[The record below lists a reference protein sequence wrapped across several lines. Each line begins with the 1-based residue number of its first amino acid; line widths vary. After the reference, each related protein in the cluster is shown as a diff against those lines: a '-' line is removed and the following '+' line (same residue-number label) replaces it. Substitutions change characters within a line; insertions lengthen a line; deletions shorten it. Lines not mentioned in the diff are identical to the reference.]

1 MRKGVKSSPYDNLSK
16 SKNELKFYGIILVI
30 FLGIFYVYYM
40 STKFSNHVITIKK
53 DDMTKASM
61 NGRISRNLIG
71 DTTGNI
77 YSVSSN
83 PLLLFFKSAEILNM
97 LEEGKTFTVSGYG
110 KRIPMLGVYPQITHA
125 SPM

>member
-1 MRKGVKSSPYDNLSK
+1 
-16 SKNELKFYGIILVI
+16 
-30 FLGIFYVYYM
+30 M

-53 DDMTKASM
+53 DDITKASM
-61 NGRISRNLIG
+61 NGRATRNLIG

-97 LEEGKTFTVSGYG
+97 LEEGKTFKISGYG
-110 KRIPMLGVYPQITHA
+110 KRIPMFGVYPQITHA
-125 SPM
+125 VPA